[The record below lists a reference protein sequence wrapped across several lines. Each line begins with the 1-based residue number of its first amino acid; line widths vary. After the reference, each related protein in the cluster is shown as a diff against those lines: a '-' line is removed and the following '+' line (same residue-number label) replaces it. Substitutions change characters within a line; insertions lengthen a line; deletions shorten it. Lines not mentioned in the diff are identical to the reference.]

1 MKMAHK
7 PRHESDDFAE
17 SIRPERDH
25 VATSRQFRF
34 TSRLR
39 WSHPADLSIQCE
51 NFVLRFNS
59 FDLMNVPSYCT
70 PSIIFSKPVSIILMT
85 VTYIY
90 NFFELCSNIRN
101 DIYMVL
107 VVSIIMITFT

>member
-1 MKMAHK
+1 
-7 PRHESDDFAE
+7 
-17 SIRPERDH
+17 
-25 VATSRQFRF
+25 
-34 TSRLR
+34 
-39 WSHPADLSIQCE
+39 
-51 NFVLRFNS
+51 
-59 FDLMNVPSYCT
+59 
-70 PSIIFSKPVSIILMT
+70 MT